1 VRFLSVNIDHVAT
14 LREARAARFPDP
26 VQAAALV
33 ELGGA
38 DGITVH
44 LRKDRRH
51 VSERDVELLRRTI
64 QTELTL
70 EMAASDELVAFAA
83 RVKPDQVTLVP
94 EVVTEVTTT
103 SGLKLTARD
112 ARLKEVVRRLR
123 RRGIRVCVFVE
134 PELRQVAAAAELG
147 ADVVELNTDRYSSD
161 EGQRARRLSEL
172 AEAAD
177 AARERGLGV
186 HVGHGLDYRNVV
198 PILQMDI
205 AEGYSIGFAVIARA
219 VMVGLRDAVAEMK
232 RILEV
237 HS

>member
-219 VMVGLRDAVAEMK
+219 VRVGLRDAVAEMK